1 MASTRNLNT
10 PSDYKLEKLKD
21 KLSNDYM
28 HYQGS
33 RVNQS
38 PALFKNG
45 PNPNIYGGE
54 LSTNVV
60 DVESMLRGIRST
72 NLEGKSFS
80 VVPRFKELKE
90 ISYFD
95 KIPLIIPPSYQTM
108 MERPNYLG

>member
-21 KLSNDYM
+21 KKMNEYL
-28 HYQGS
+28 HYQGAG
-33 RVNQS
+33 VHQF

-45 PNPNIYGGE
+45 PNPKMYFERSNMTE
-54 LSTNVV
+54 
-60 DVESMLRGIRST
+60 VESMLRGIRAT
-72 NLEGKSFS
+72 NLEGESFS
-80 VVPRFKELKE
+80 VEPRANNLNE

-95 KIPLIIPPSYQTM
+95 KLPLIIPPSYQTT

>member
-10 PSDYKLEKLKD
+10 PSDYKLKKIKD
-21 KLSNDYM
+21 KEMDDYL

-45 PNPNIYGGE
+45 PNPNMYGGE
-54 LSTNVV
+54 LSKNMV
-60 DVESMLRGIRST
+60 DVESMLRGIRAT
-72 NLEGKSFS
+72 DLEGESFS
-80 VVPRFKELKE
+80 VNPSLKQLNE

-95 KIPLIIPPSYQTM
+95 KIPLIIPPSYQTT

>member
-10 PSDYKLEKLKD
+10 PSDYKLTKIKD
-21 KLSNDYM
+21 KEMTNYL

-33 RVNQS
+33 RVNDS

-45 PNPNIYGGE
+45 PNPNMYGGE
-54 LSTNVV
+54 LSKNAV
-60 DVESMLRGIRST
+60 DIESMLRGIRAT
-72 NLEGKSFS
+72 DLEGESFS
-80 VVPRFKELKE
+80 TMPRLKELSE

-95 KIPLIIPPSYQTM
+95 KIPLIIPPSYQTT